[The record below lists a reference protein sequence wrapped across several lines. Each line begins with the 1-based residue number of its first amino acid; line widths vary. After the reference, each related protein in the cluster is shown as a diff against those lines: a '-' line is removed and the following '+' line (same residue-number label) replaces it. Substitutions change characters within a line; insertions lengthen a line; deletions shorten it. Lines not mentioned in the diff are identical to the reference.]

1 MNVKLSPAIAE
12 MVVLCYQSMN
22 AAREYARGI
31 SSDPTVGSYLQTDFF
46 HIASQ
51 LGTPI
56 NRLERRIPKDYWK
69 EFKEQVKEN
78 DPIRLDNIKA
88 MYVRMLPEQQE
99 MAELLMQGILRGE
112 VTIDSNTS
120 VYEESH

>member
-1 MNVKLSPAIAE
+1 
-12 MVVLCYQSMN
+12 
-22 AAREYARGI
+22 
-31 SSDPTVGSYLQTDFF
+31 LQADFF

-56 NRLERRIPKDYWK
+56 GRLEKRIPKDYWK
-69 EFKEQVKEN
+69 KFKEQVKEN

-99 MAELLMQGILRGE
+99 MAELLMQGILNGE